1 MKKFTLFC
9 LAAITAA
16 AAMADTT
23 DWMNFAVEKDGDVLE
38 SVRFKNGGKLTF
50 GDDGIKYS
58 DDETEKTV
66 PYTAKHIYFSESQT
80 PTWIETIPVDV
91 APGEEEAALWLTY
104 SRDEQQISVVG
115 MDEAAQI
122 RVISL
127 QGRVLRSASNAK
139 AISTSGLE
147 PQIVIATAISDGKTV
162 SKKFII
168 K

>member
-1 MKKFTLFC
+1 M
-9 LAAITAA
+9 
-16 AAMADTT
+16 
-23 DWMNFAVEKDGDVLE
+23 
-38 SVRFKNGGKLTF
+38 
-50 GDDGIKYS
+50 
-58 DDETEKTV
+58 
-66 PYTAKHIYFSESQT
+66 
-80 PTWIETIPVDV
+80 DV
-91 APGEEEAALWLTY
+91 APGEEEAALWLNY

-139 AISTSGLE
+139 AISTSDLE